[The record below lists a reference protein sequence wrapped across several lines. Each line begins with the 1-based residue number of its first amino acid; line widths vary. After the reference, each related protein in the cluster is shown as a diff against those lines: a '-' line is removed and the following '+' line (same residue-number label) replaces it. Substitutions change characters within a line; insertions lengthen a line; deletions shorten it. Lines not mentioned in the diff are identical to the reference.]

1 MSPNKIS
8 QHGNPPPVAKSKNT
22 GPKTSDKTDYES
34 RLGLTFGAVRG
45 KVKWTCETGAKNL
58 NGIFSEEGRA
68 KMNRELMTIE
78 KNGLSILDG
87 LKELPESAVWL
98 ANFTSERTRKSYLE
112 AVKQFVHFVGIRKE
126 SGFKEIQPAHV
137 IAWRDRLIMD
147 GASNNTV
154 NARLSSLSSL
164 YKHLLETGNVE
175 KNPVLG
181 VKRKK
186 VVKDQVQTSVIT
198 ARQVRRMLDAPGRS
212 TLKGLRDAAIL
223 HIFFYTGCRI
233 AEIGSLKVKDYQ
245 VDRGYPVLDFIVKG
259 DKRNKM
265 AINQELKRMLDVYL
279 ERSGHGKEPDCP
291 LIRQM
296 QRAEL
301 NRPLT
306 PRQIN
311 RIFHGYAEM
320 VGLPDGV
327 TPHTPR
333 ATFITEALEKGCP
346 IEWVQKT
353 VGHARISTTQMY
365 DKRTKKHKE
374 SASLMVHF

>member
-1 MSPNKIS
+1 MNLDLIEI
-8 QHGNPPPVAKSKNT
+8 GKN
-22 GPKTSDKTDYES
+22 
-34 RLGLTFGAVRG
+34 
-45 KVKWTCETGAKNL
+45 NL
-58 NGIFSEEGRA
+58 S
-68 KMNRELMTIE
+68 LIE
-78 KNGLSILDG
+78 GLS
-87 LKELPESAVWL
+87 ELPESSVWL
-98 ANFTSERTRKSYLE
+98 TNFTSERTRKSYLE
-112 AVKQFVHFVGIRKE
+112 AVKHFVAFVGIRKE
-126 SGFKEIQPAHV
+126 SGFKEIKPAHV
-137 IAWRDRLIMD
+137 IAWRDRLIKD

-164 YKHLLETGNVE
+164 YKHLLETGNVS

-186 VVKDQVQTSVIT
+186 VAKDTVQTSVIT
-198 ARQVRRMLDAPGRS
+198 AEEVRQVLDAPDRS

-233 AEIGSLKVKDYQ
+233 AEICSLKVTDYQ
-245 VDRGYPVLDFIVKG
+245 IDRGYPVLDFTIKG

-265 AINQELKRMLDVYL
+265 AINQELKRVLDAYL
-279 ERSGHGKEPDCP
+279 ERSGHGEEPDCR
-291 LIRQM
+291 LIRQL

-311 RIFHGYAEM
+311 RIFHGYAEK
-320 VGLPDGV
+320 VGLPNSV

-346 IEWVQKT
+346 IDWVQKT